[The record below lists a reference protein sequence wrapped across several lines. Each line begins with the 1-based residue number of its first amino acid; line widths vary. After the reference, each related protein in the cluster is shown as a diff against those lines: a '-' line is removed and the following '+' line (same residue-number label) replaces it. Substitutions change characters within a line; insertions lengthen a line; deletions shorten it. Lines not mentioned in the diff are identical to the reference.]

1 MSLADD
7 LAEQN
12 PGDRLYADLQRAKER
27 VAQKQ
32 LDAAYK
38 AALVRIEELEGTV
51 GLLTALG
58 SRPPRTAAGTPKRQ
72 RGNASA
78 ILVLSDWHIEE
89 PVYAETV
96 NGVNEYNL
104 EIAERRVKKV
114 FEKAL
119 LLLEDARHMARIDEL
134 VVALL
139 GDFTTG
145 WLHPE
150 NIETNLLAPDPAIH
164 LATDWIEDGLLTLL
178 KHANVG
184 RIRVPTCVGNH
195 GRTTVKPR
203 NSNMMQTSREY
214 SMYLHLRRRLR
225 SCKGLDWEIG
235 ESYLNYQEIQGRT
248 VRFHHGDAIKFNGG
262 VGGPTV
268 PILKAEAQWDKGR
281 KADYSFFGHLHQFIP
296 YGRWCMNGSVIGYNP
311 YALKIKADAS
321 EPPRQAFAVIDHK
334 QGMTRILPVFCE

>member
-119 LLLEDARHMARIDEL
+119 LLLDRKS
-134 VVALL
+134 VV
-139 GDFTTG
+139 
-145 WLHPE
+145 
-150 NIETNLLAPDPAIH
+150 
-164 LATDWIEDGLLTLL
+164 
-178 KHANVG
+178 
-184 RIRVPTCVGNH
+184 
-195 GRTTVKPR
+195 
-203 NSNMMQTSREY
+203 
-214 SMYLHLRRRLR
+214 
-225 SCKGLDWEIG
+225 
-235 ESYLNYQEIQGRT
+235 
-248 VRFHHGDAIKFNGG
+248 
-262 VGGPTV
+262 
-268 PILKAEAQWDKGR
+268 
-281 KADYSFFGHLHQFIP
+281 
-296 YGRWCMNGSVIGYNP
+296 
-311 YALKIKADAS
+311 
-321 EPPRQAFAVIDHK
+321 
-334 QGMTRILPVFCE
+334 